1 MSKSA
6 ASTLGEHRRRGTLV
20 WGETIA
26 AAVGTD
32 GSHYY
37 NPCWQHAAGHVLS
50 PPLRN
55 DSSTPSS
62 LMELLDV

>member
-6 ASTLGEHRRRGTLV
+6 AAALGAHRRRGVLV

-32 GSHYY
+32 SSHYY

-50 PPLRN
+50 PPLR
-55 DSSTPSS
+55 DSSTPTS
-62 LMELLDV
+62 LLELLDV